1 MNPFYLVLNPDNTI
15 SFNRPLAHA
24 IGLSE
29 TILYGALVA
38 KWYYYSE
45 RDMLDED
52 GWFYSTVPDLQESTS
67 LSEKQQKR
75 CIKTLIDLELIKC
88 ETRGMPARR
97 SFYLIDDYEK
107 IVDLIERGKMI
118 SEEIKPAA
126 YEKNQLKVLAREERK
141 VNVESVESTES
152 TTEEISSFSNSDSEN
167 LDTDSFPKGQFRQSE
182 EEDTHENGGENTAVP
197 DENSPQTAWLSSSA
211 KRSEQVPP
219 KGQNKFRQKVRTSS
233 AERSEQVPP
242 KGQNRFHPKGRT
254 SSAQREDKSKYN
266 QSKRKNP
273 NMIDKSCPAES
284 TEPPIVENSPE
295 ELAEKVRASIS
306 YPFIASVTGPNFADC
321 AVKAICELMTADKPI
336 KLGPCTVAPDYIKKT
351 ICHVNKDIIM
361 QVSDK
366 VYRKHGKIHNL
377 PAYLKTAIFQQT
389 CEYLMLPQNE
399 FGFEGYAE
407 IRDFY
412 KIYLSM

>member
-52 GWFYSTVPDLQESTS
+52 GWFYSSVPDLQESTS

-141 VNVESVESTES
+141 INVESVENTES
-152 TTEEISSFSNSDSEN
+152 TTEENFSFSNSDNEN

-182 EEDTHENGGENTAVP
+182 EEDTHENGGENTAVS
-197 DENSPQTAWLSSSA
+197 DENSPQTAWLTSSA
-211 KRSEQVPP
+211 IRSEQVPL

-233 AERSEQVPP
+233 AERLEQVPP
-242 KGQNRFHPKGRT
+242 KGQNRFRQKGRT

-273 NMIDKSCPAES
+273 NMIDKSCPTES

-407 IRDFY
+407 MRDFY
-412 KIYLSM
+412 KVYLSM

>member
-107 IVDLIERGKMI
+107 IVDLIERGKVI

-141 VNVESVESTES
+141 TNVESVENTES
-152 TTEEISSFSNSDSEN
+152 TTEESSSFSNSDSEN
-167 LDTDSFPKGQFRQSE
+167 LDTDSFPKGQFQLAE
-182 EEDTHENGGENTAVP
+182 EEDTRENGGENTAVP
-197 DENSPQTAWLSSSA
+197 DENSPQTAWL
-211 KRSEQVPP
+211 
-219 KGQNKFRQKVRTSS
+219 TSS

-242 KGQNRFHPKGRT
+242 NGQNKFHQKVRTSSAERFEQVPPKGQNRFRQKGRT

-284 TEPPIVENSPE
+284 SESPIVENSPE

-306 YPFIASVTGPNFADC
+306 YPFIASVAGPNFADC
-321 AVKAICELMTADKPI
+321 AVKAICELMTVDKSV

-407 IRDFY
+407 MRDFY

>member
-52 GWFYSTVPDLQESTS
+52 GWFYSTVPDLLESTS

-107 IVDLIERGKMI
+107 IVDLIERGKVI

-141 VNVESVESTES
+141 VNVESVENAES

-182 EEDTHENGGENTAVP
+182 EEDTHENGGENTAVS

-306 YPFIASVTGPNFADC
+306 YPFIVSVAGPNFADC
-321 AVKAICELMTADKPI
+321 AVKAICELMTADKPV

-389 CEYLMLPQNE
+389 CEYLMMPQNE

-407 IRDFY
+407 MRDFY
-412 KIYLSM
+412 KIYLSL